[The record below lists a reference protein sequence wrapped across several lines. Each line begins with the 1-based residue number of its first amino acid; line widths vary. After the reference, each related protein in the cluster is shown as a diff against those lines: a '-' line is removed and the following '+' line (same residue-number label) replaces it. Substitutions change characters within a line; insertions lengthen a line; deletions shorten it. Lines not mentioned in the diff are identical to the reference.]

1 MVEICVQLRITETE
15 DAMTKRVK
23 ILLGGAA
30 VLVAGLVYAQRA
42 PEFNEL
48 GEAFLRVNINP
59 TNVPPMV
66 NINPYNLVPRVEVT
80 RMPEIQFKMAASG
93 CQDPQSFRTGIG
105 KSISGP
111 LMVTYLNFPQQAKVT
126 ISGSNGSQPVTLN
139 PGAQIT
145 TAIFLQAGQRLDF
158 DSAVLYSGCG

>member
-1 MVEICVQLRITETE
+1 
-15 DAMTKRVK
+15 MTKRVK
-23 ILLGGAA
+23 VLVAA
-30 VLVAGLVYAQRA
+30 AVVLVAGLVYAQRP
-42 PEFNEL
+42 PEFNEQ
-48 GEAFLRVNINP
+48 GEAYLRVNINP
-59 TNVPPMV
+59 TDIPPMV

-105 KSISGP
+105 RSISGP
-111 LMVTYLNFPQQAKVT
+111 MMVTYLNFPQQAKVT
-126 ISGSNGSQPVTLN
+126 LAGSNGNQPIALN
-139 PGAQIT
+139 AGAQLT